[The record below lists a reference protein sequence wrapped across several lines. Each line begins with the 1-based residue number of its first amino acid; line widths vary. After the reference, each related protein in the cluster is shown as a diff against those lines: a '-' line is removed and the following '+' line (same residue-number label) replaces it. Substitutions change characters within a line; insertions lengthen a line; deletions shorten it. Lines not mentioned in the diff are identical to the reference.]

1 MVGMGK
7 GAPKTKGYFL
17 FILLRATSMNNNN
30 NSNVS
35 RVILNH
41 CNTLKQLHQLHAHS
55 IVTGFLSSSHT
66 HLLLTTFLFSATSLF
81 HNNNNNNDNNSNGE
95 VTGLSYA
102 LSIFD
107 LIQNPSTFSFNNIIR
122 LHSLFS
128 SPLQALILFSR
139 LRRLSLSPDFHTFP
153 FVLKACAQLGTENT
167 GAISIAR
174 ALHSQ
179 SLKFGFNA
187 DSFVSNALIRVYSV
201 CRCLSDACRVFDED
215 PQLRDIVSYNTI
227 IDAFVKAGEIS
238 DARKV
243 FDEMHLRDSVS
254 WGTILAGYA
263 QSNQCEETI
272 RLFYQMLEL
281 DIRPDNVA
289 LVSVLSACAQLGDLE
304 RGCTMHDYITTNGI
318 RLDSFLTTGLVDL
331 YAKCGCIELAK
342 EIFDSSLDKNLCT
355 WNAMLVGFSMHGL
368 GQQSLN
374 YFTRMIEAGVKP
386 DGVSFLGVLVGCSH
400 AGLVDEARKL
410 FNDMECT
417 YNVCREEKHYG
428 CMADLL
434 GRAGLIEEAM
444 EMIRKMPMG
453 GDVFVWGGLLSG
465 CRLHG
470 NVGVAMKAAERV
482 MKLKPDDGGVYS
494 IMASVYANAEQWEDV
509 VKVRRWRESKK
520 VKKNAG
526 CSLIRLEGVTHE
538 FVAGDTLHPQ
548 TDEIY
553 SILNI
558 ACKDTNF
565 RHST

>member
-1 MVGMGK
+1 MVGLGL
-7 GAPKTKGYFL
+7 GTPKTKGYFVL
-17 FILLRATSMNNNN
+17 ILLRAATSINNG
-30 NSNVS
+30 SNVS

-41 CNTLKQLHQLHAHS
+41 CSTLKQLHQLHAHS
-55 IVTGFLSSSHT
+55 IVTGLLSSSHA
-66 HLLLTTFLFSATSLF
+66 HLLLTTFLFSATSLS
-81 HNNNNNNDNNSNGE
+81 HNNNNGGL
-95 VTGLSYA
+95 TGLRYA
-102 LSIFD
+102 FSLFN

-122 LHSLFS
+122 AHSLFS
-128 SPLQALILFSR
+128 SPLQSLLLFSR
-139 LRRLSLSPDFHTFP
+139 MRRLSLSPDFHTFP
-153 FVLKACAQLGTENT
+153 FVLKACAQLGPGNND
-167 GAISIAR
+167 AISIAQ

-179 SLKFGFNA
+179 SFKFGFNT

-201 CRCLSDACRVFDED
+201 CRCLSDACRVFAED
-215 PQLRDIVSYNTI
+215 PQHRDVVSYNTL

-238 DARKV
+238 GARKL

-281 DIRPDNVA
+281 QIRPDNIA

-304 RGCTMHDYITTNGI
+304 RGYTIHDYISTNGI

-331 YAKCGCIELAK
+331 YAKCGCIEIAK
-342 EIFDSSLDKNLCT
+342 KIFDSSLDKNLCT

-368 GQQSLN
+368 GQQSVN
-374 YFTRMIEAGVKP
+374 YFFRMIEAGIKP

-410 FNDMECT
+410 FNEMESM
-417 YNVCREEKHYG
+417 YMVCREQKHYG

-444 EMIRKMPMG
+444 EMIRQMPMG

-470 NVGVAMKAAERV
+470 NVGVAKKAAERV
-482 MKLKPDDGGVYS
+482 MQLKPDDGGVYS

-509 VKVRRWRESKK
+509 VKMRRWRESKK
-520 VKKNAG
+520 VKKSAG

-565 RHST
+565 KHST